1 MLSTCRKCKKEIPE
15 ESKFCLYCGTKQTIV
30 RSTKKRGNHQGTAI
44 KRGKTWTAVWTESTI
59 VVDPESK
66 KVKQKR
72 RWKGGFSSETK
83 ALAYA
88 ANPPEAEVKKPA
100 KTVRM
105 YYKGW
110 LESGYVKLG
119 QSKKDAFDIAWKK
132 IEKDLAD
139 LPIGEVSLNDLQRV
153 VNEKAKTHYP
163 AKDIRTLLSH
173 IFKRAVVD
181 GEARINLATYI
192 EIPELEEKDANPFTE
207 DEVKK
212 MWDAFK
218 QEPNPI
224 LADILI
230 MIYSGMMPGELLLLK
245 PDMIQW
251 DKNTIVGCALKTKKR
266 KTTPIVFPDFIV
278 PVLEYA
284 CSEANGGLI
293 VNMGKNQFYDAY
305 HDTLTRIGVRDLPPY
320 SCRHTTATALAMGNI
335 SPFVIKEVMRH
346 TKITTTQRYIHPDT
360 KDSVAAVNAMKK

>member
-1 MLSTCRKCKKEIPE
+1 LTCRKCKKEIPE
-15 ESKFCLYCGTKQTIV
+15 DGLFCPYCGIRQVIERQK
-30 RSTKKRGNHQGTAI
+30 RKRGNGQGTAI
-44 KRGKTWTAVWTESTI
+44 KRGKTWTAVWTESLVIT
-59 VVDPESK
+59 DPDSK
-66 KVKQKR
+66 KIKQVR

-88 ANPPEAEVKKPA
+88 ANPPVREEKKAVK
-100 KTVRM
+100 TIRM

-119 QSKKDAFDIAWKK
+119 QSKKDSFDIAWKK
-132 IEKDLAD
+132 IEKELAD
-139 LPIGEVSLNDLQRV
+139 LPIGEVTLDQLQTI
-153 VNEKAKTHYP
+153 VNAKAKTHYP

-181 GEARINLATYI
+181 GEARTNLASYI
-192 EIPELEEKDANPFTE
+192 EIPALDEKEAVPFNE

-212 MWDAFK
+212 MWNAYTLQPD
-218 QEPNPI
+218 PI

-230 MIYSGMMPGELLLLK
+230 MIYSGMMPGELLKMK

-251 DKNTIVGCALKTKKR
+251 DTNTIVGCALKTKKR
-266 KTTPIVFPDFIV
+266 KQTPTVFPDFLI

-284 CSEANGGLI
+284 CNTSGEKKI
-293 VNMGKNQFYDAY
+293 VNMGKWQFYDAY
-305 HDTLTRIGVRDLPPY
+305 HKTLERIGVRDLPPY
-320 SCRHTTATALAMGNI
+320 SCRHTTGTALAMGNV

-346 TKITTTQRYIHPDT
+346 SKITTTQRYIHPNT
-360 KDSVAAVNAMKK
+360 RDSVAAVNTLKK